1 MTKMTNSA
9 MLVALA
15 PFVFVSSVR
24 AQLVSVRCCTEQADL
39 QKIGDC
45 VSGPGGTS
53 QPGTCPAAATCVLG
67 FGEDAQLMGNLCD
80 PQQTEISAPTRG
92 FCSEWANEDLT
103 TVRQCVGKRQASVSL
118 FSVFDDEVRAA
129 VNTRPRRAA
138 AQVSDG
144 DLDLADLAVFHQVY
158 DVTPKLVQSDAVL
171 VYVEC
176 CVPEEVIRNI
186 GQCLSGPRV
195 TTAPFLCDGVATCV
209 AGFSEPVEVG
219 DYQHKL
225 CASGEP
231 VLPGPCEAVR
241 VWWQAEGISPAHFCR
256 ASNIVGNTFFI
267 VSDADGDADVD
278 LADFAV
284 FQREFENSFTD

>member
-1 MTKMTNSA
+1 MTNSKTS
-9 MLVALA
+9 LVVAITVLLALVPA
-15 PFVFVSSVR
+15 VR
-24 AQLVSVRCCTEQADL
+24 AQLVSVRCCTEQAAL

-53 QPGTCPAAATCVLG
+53 QPGACPAAATCALG

-80 PQQTEISAPTRG
+80 PQQTEIPAPTRG

-103 TVRQCVGKRQASVSL
+103 TVRQCVGKPQVSVSL

-144 DLDLADLAVFHQVY
+144 DLDLADLAVFLQVY

-195 TTAPFLCDGVATCV
+195 TTAPFPCDGVATCV
-209 AGFSEPVEVG
+209 AGFSEPVESG

-231 VLPGPCEAVR
+231 VLPGPSDAVCLS
-241 VWWQAEGISPAHFCR
+241 WQAEGVPAVHLCPAR
-256 ASNIVGNTFFI
+256 NIPGSTFFI
-267 VSDADGDADVD
+267 VSDADSDADVD

-284 FQREFENSFTD
+284 FQREFASPFTD